1 MSYWVAVYKFMWGAL
16 IALLLLGA
24 AFAFIPKWREYSEY
38 QRRRAEAA
46 DRIRLEEEMLK
57 VLKNKQ
63 DRFMRDPRFVTQI
76 AHDLGLASTNE
87 LIIKF
92 QTDEAVVPSR
102 LPPAHAPAAT
112 NRTAPRRAAPP
123 APARRR

>member
-1 MSYWVAVYKFMWGAL
+1 MSYWVAIYKFMWGAL

-102 LPPAHAPAAT
+102 LPPTHAPAAT
-112 NRTAPRRAAPP
+112 NRTAPRRTPP